1 MKKYPLLLLIA
12 ALIVLPVASH
22 AAQFA
27 VFGPR
32 ALGMGG
38 ASVAAVNDSSAVYWN
53 PAALADFRKTDIRLS
68 AGAAAR
74 DYADLNQKWSDI
86 SDIYS
91 GGPLTPATAA
101 QLQQMLLELDKP
113 DSVTNL
119 DATGGLLLSI
129 PFSRSAIA
137 ISALGVGYA

>member
-1 MKKYPLLLLIA
+1 MKKYPLLLLSLALLA
-12 ALIVLPVASH
+12 APVASQ

-38 ASVAAVNDSSAVYWN
+38 ASVAAVNDSTAVYWN

-74 DYADLNQKWSDI
+74 DYADLNTKWSDI
-86 SDIYS
+86 NDIYS
-91 GGPLTPATAA
+91 AGLAGNPAAAA
-101 QLQQMLLELDKP
+101 QLQQ
-113 DSVTNL
+113 
-119 DATGGLLLSI
+119 
-129 PFSRSAIA
+129 
-137 ISALGVGYA
+137 